1 MLKMQTSSLAGMS
14 SADKR
19 ALARQLLRNNTEAG
33 AVAPGRSTPG
43 HSGQP
48 GPSRE
53 IPPEFHHFDLYPSY
67 LKLGEY
73 AEVMRAIGIP
83 NPYFNAHQDVSKNTI
98 TIEDREYI
106 NYSGYNY
113 LGLSGDAEVTQ
124 AAKEA
129 IDRYGTSVSASRIV
143 SGEIPLHRDLE
154 QELANMIGVEAC
166 TVSVSGY
173 GTNVSTISHLFGPK
187 DLILHDSLIHNSLMT
202 GCVLSGARRI
212 PFPHND
218 SEALARLLA
227 ENRHY
232 HERVLIVIEG
242 VYSMDGDIP
251 NLPELHRGQEATQGS
266 SDGRRGAL
274 GRRPRAPGSRDRRA
288 FRGQSR
294 GRRHLD
300 GHAEQSLGE
309 LRRLH
314 RRQPGPDR
322 HTCEYNAPGGILY
335 SVGISPAN
343 AGAALAAVRKLVRE
357 PERVKRVRGR
367 AKLFLALA
375 RSRGLDTGA
384 SSGSSIV
391 PIIVRDSILSLK
403 LGHAL
408 CKRGIN
414 VQAVLYPAVPENE
427 TRLRF
432 FITAMH
438 SVEQIRYTVDAIAEE
453 LDRLGVTGRV
463 FREMPSKAEQNAR

>member
-53 IPPEFHHFDLYPSY
+53 IPPEYHHFDLYPSY

-218 SEALARLLA
+218 SEALAQLLA

-251 NLPELHRGQEATQGS
+251 NLPSFIRLKKQYKAFLMVDEAHSAGVLGPQGFGIGEHFAVNPEDVDIWMGTLS
-266 SDGRRGAL
+266 KAFASCGGYIA
-274 GRRPRAPGSRDRRA
+274 GSRALIDN
-288 FRGQSR
+288 
-294 GRRHLD
+294 
-300 GHAEQSLGE
+300 
-309 LRRLH
+309 LR
-314 RRQPGPDR
+314 
-322 HTCEYNAPGGILY
+322 YNAPGGILY

-463 FREMPSKAEQNAR
+463 FREMPSRAEQNAR

>member
-1 MLKMQTSSLAGMS
+1 MFKMETSSLAGMS

-19 ALARQLLRNNTEAG
+19 VLARQLLRDTGEPG
-33 AVAPGRSTPG
+33 AVALRRIPPGNG
-43 HSGQP
+43 DQP

-53 IPPEFHHFDLYPSY
+53 IPPELYRFDLYPSY

-73 AEVMRAIGIP
+73 AEVMRAIGIT
-83 NPYFNAHQDVSKNTI
+83 NPYFNAHQGVSNSTI

-173 GTNVSTISHLFGPK
+173 GTNVSTIGHLFGPK

-227 ENRHY
+227 ENRQY
-232 HERVLIVIEG
+232 HERVLVVIEG

-251 NLPELHRGQEATQGS
+251 HLPSFIRLKKQYKAFLMVDEAHSAGVLGPQGFGIGEHYAINPEDVDIWMGTLS
-266 SDGRRGAL
+266 KAFASCGGYIA
-274 GRRPRAPGSRDRRA
+274 GSRALIDN
-288 FRGQSR
+288 
-294 GRRHLD
+294 
-300 GHAEQSLGE
+300 
-309 LRRLH
+309 LR
-314 RRQPGPDR
+314 
-322 HTCEYNAPGGILY
+322 YNAPGGILY

-343 AGAALAAVRKLVRE
+343 AGAALAAVRKMVRE
-357 PERVKRVRGR
+357 PERVKRVHDR
-367 AKLFLALA
+367 AELFLALA
-375 RSRGLDTGA
+375 RSRGLDTGP

-391 PIIVRDSILSLK
+391 PVIVRDSILSLK

-408 CKRGIN
+408 SKRGIN

-438 SVEQIRYTVDAIAEE
+438 SVEQILYTVDAIADE
-453 LDRLGVTGRV
+453 LDRLAATRRV
-463 FREMPSKAEQNAR
+463 SQELASAAEQGAR